1 MKTIYRNANLNNA
14 KNTALRQMAE
24 KDEADRQFEEWRKSY
39 EMEKRKQEY
48 AAADARNKSSI
59 TKKMEDDDS
68 FREYARQL
76 KQERRKK
83 FAGIASAAMFRTTG
97 RISEPVERY

>member
-1 MKTIYRNANLNNA
+1 MKIHRNNDLNSA

-24 KDEADRQFEEWRKSY
+24 KDEADRQFNEWRKSY
-39 EMEKRKQEY
+39 ELEKRKQEY

-59 TKKMEDDDS
+59 AKKMEDDDS

-83 FAGIASAAMFRTTG
+83 RAAYEAPARFRTTG
-97 RISEPVERY
+97 RLSEPVERY